1 MPLKF
6 NSDIMAAIIGREL
19 EQSELLERYASGS
32 AEFVAVYGRRRVGKT
47 FLIRETLKDKLTF
60 YHTSLSIYDEDKPV
74 TTQDQLK
81 HFYHSLLVAN
91 ADIDHCPKDWFEA
104 MYMLED
110 FLKNIDDGDRQVVFI
125 DELPWLDT
133 PRSQFLVALE
143 AFWNGWGASRDNL
156 MLIVCGSASSW
167 MLNNLINNKGGL
179 YGRLTWDIKL
189 SPFTLHETELFFQAK
204 GINMSRY
211 DIVQAYMVF
220 GGIPYY
226 LNYFQKGLSLAQNID
241 LLLFDKKAKL
251 QNEFKRLFH
260 ALYKYPDNYIEVVK
274 LLSSRHSGFSRDEIV
289 NHLALSTGG
298 TLSQILLALEDSD
311 FILRYRPFDARK
323 NETLYKLIDPFCRA
337 YLYFKGKKHTTDDK
351 FWQHNIQTN
360 AMNSWC
366 GIAFE
371 EICLMHIEQIKKAL
385 GIESIHT
392 EESAYTLRGDEKHDG
407 MQCDLLIRR
416 ADRIINLCEM
426 KFCQEEFVID
436 KNYDLSLRNRIGNL
450 RDRIKKTETV
460 HLTFITTFGV
470 KGNMYNSVVQ
480 SEVTI
485 DDLFVAPRKPKKTQ

>member
-1 MPLKF
+1 
-6 NSDIMAAIIGREL
+6 MAEIIGREW
-19 EQSELLERYASGS
+19 EQNELLERYASGN

-60 YHTSLSIYDEDKPV
+60 YHTGLSIYDEDKPV
-74 TTQDQLK
+74 TTRDQLK
-81 HFYHSLLVAN
+81 HFYRSLLVAN
-91 ADIDHCPKDWFEA
+91 ADVDHCPKDWFEA

-110 FLKNIDDGDRQVVFI
+110 LLEKLDDGSRQVVFI

-133 PRSQFLVALE
+133 PRSQFVVALE
-143 AFWNGWGASRDNL
+143 AFWNGWGAGRDNL
-156 MLIVCGSASSW
+156 MLVVCGSTSSW

-179 YGRLTWDIKL
+179 YGRLTWHIKL

-204 GINMSRY
+204 GISMSRY
-211 DIVQAYMVF
+211 DIVLAYMVF

-226 LNYFQKGLSLAQNID
+226 LNYFRKGLSLAQNID

-251 QNEFKRLFH
+251 QSEFNRLFH

-274 LLSSRHSGFSRDEIV
+274 KLSEKHCGFSRDEIV
-289 NHLALSTGG
+289 KDLGISTGG
-298 TLSQILLALEDSD
+298 TLSQILVALEESD
-311 FILRYRPFDARK
+311 FIIRYRPFDARK
-323 NETLYKLIDPFCRA
+323 NETLYKLIDPFCRT
-337 YLYFKGKKHTTDDK
+337 YIYFKEKQHITDEK
-351 FWQHNIQTN
+351 FWQHNLSTN
-360 AMNSWC
+360 VMNSWS

-371 EICLMHIEQIKKAL
+371 EICLMLAPQIKRAI
-385 GIESIHT
+385 GIESIQT

-416 ADRIINLCEM
+416 ADRVINLCEM
-426 KFCQEEFVID
+426 KFCQEEFAID
-436 KNYDLSLRNRIGNL
+436 KTYDLTLRNRMGSL
-450 RDRIKKTETV
+450 RDKIKKTESV

-470 KGNMYNSVVQ
+470 KKNIYSSLVQ

-485 DDLFVAPRKPKKTQ
+485 DDLFVASRILKN